1 VSKLTAGFQSYG
13 EDLVTVTTSA
23 SVAIKAL
30 DLDGTDD
37 FVLVGDHATLDI
49 TSNLSISAWVNCD
62 SQTGNAAIVTKYN
75 SSVGQRSFFLAT
87 NTLLPRKLRFA
98 ISDDGTSAAGHL
110 LDWRT
115 NNDVLPASGWAHVA
129 FTFASGTP
137 KLYVDAV
144 EITSF
149 NKVADPGITSIY
161 SSSADVIIG
170 SLNAGSAYFWT
181 GEVCN
186 VSIWDTGVLTQA
198 DVTALY
204 NSGNNL
210 DPADLTPSGTASL
223 VSSWL
228 WNSSLPLVP
237 GANDVPDN
245 TGSNDGTTQGTMTG
259 GDVVDSGFTDTTIVT
274 ASFGIASGFYKDD
287 DAMAT
292 ALEAAIQVTF
302 PTIDIFKPGVN
313 EHRWLIEDS
322 GAAVFSLAWDSDN
335 ARTYM
340 GYLGDLSAAS
350 AYYSSSAVGS
360 TWYPL
365 SGCMDPVFGRLAS
378 RRTGVDH
385 TGWSRS
391 AVVGR
396 SDDIKVTAWIEQDEA
411 STAFS
416 VLQRFMRGARGTFRL
431 DASNGTTWAWSAA
444 GWDGEMIVAL
454 ADPSRRLGFS
464 NYISGDWTGVKQIR
478 LHFVRWV

>member
-1 VSKLTAGFQSYG
+1 LTAGYQSYG
-13 EDLVTVTTSA
+13 EDLVTIQTSA

-37 FVLVGDHATLDI
+37 QVDVPNHASLQITDDLSYSCWMECGSQAFGDIIAI
-49 TSNLSISAWVNCD
+49 KYSG
-62 SQTGNAAIVTKYN
+62 TGNQRGWLLRTYAIAG
-75 SSVGQRSFFLAT
+75 GQR
-87 NTLLPRKLRFA
+87 KLQ
-98 ISDDGTSAAGHL
+98 ILVSDDGTSAAAHFKN
-110 LDWRT
+110 WFST
-115 NNDVLPASGWAHVA
+115 NDVLPASGWAHVVW
-129 FTFASGTP
+129 TFASGTIEA
-137 KLYVDAV
+137 YVNGTKVSAWTKAV
-144 EITSF
+144 DG
-149 NKVADPGITSIY
+149 AITSIHASTADLVMG
-161 SSSADVIIG
+161 SS
-170 SLNAGSAYFWT
+170 WQ
-181 GEVCN
+181 GEICN

-204 NSGNNL
+204 NSGNSL

-340 GYLGDLSAAS
+340 GYLGDLSAAD
-350 AYYSSSAVGS
+350 AYYSDGAVGS

-411 STAFS
+411 SAAFS

-464 NYISGDWTGVKQIR
+464 NYISGEWTGVKQIT